1 MKVQTR
7 LILFISER
15 TFFPRPDVF
24 GQLVSWSFPAWKRV
38 CVRAYVR
45 ACMDFFTE
53 SIYKMLS
60 VDLNVI
66 QLIDELVATHH

>member
-1 MKVQTR
+1 M
-7 LILFISER
+7 
-15 TFFPRPDVF
+15 
-24 GQLVSWSFPAWKRV
+24 

-45 ACMDFFTE
+45 TCVRVWIFFTE

>member
-1 MKVQTR
+1 M
-7 LILFISER
+7 
-15 TFFPRPDVF
+15 
-24 GQLVSWSFPAWKRV
+24 